1 MKPDTETER
10 SAKAGTI
17 TMDEIWIQGGR
28 RLQGSVACGGSKNAT
43 LPVLAAAMLAPGRYR
58 FTNVPHLMDVS
69 TMVKMLGRFG
79 ITSERP
85 EKNTLLIDTRNQQSS
100 G

>member
-1 MKPDTETER
+1 MKPEIAMER
-10 SAKAGTI
+10 DAKAGTK

-28 RLQGSVACGGSKNAT
+28 RLQGRVACGGSKNAT

-58 FTNVPHLMDVS
+58 FTNVPDLMDVA

-79 ITSERP
+79 ITGERP
-85 EKNTLLIDTRNQQSS
+85 E
-100 G
+100 